1 MLSKV
6 LIMYNASLNF
16 EKEFDFMANL
26 KENESY
32 LGEQLISYLGNK
44 RSLLGAINSVIT
56 DIKANLG
63 VEKIAFADVFSGS
76 GVVARFAK
84 AHSNLV
90 LANDLEKYSFII
102 NSCYLENLTPQLRAN
117 LAKFHS
123 MILANFKPCESF
135 ISELY
140 APKDDEK
147 IKKGERVFY
156 SRQNAL
162 ILGGL
167 RTAISQIPAEFQ
179 KYFIAPLLSEASIH
193 SNTGGVFKGF
203 YKDKNGVG
211 KFGGS
216 GENALSRIL
225 GEISLPMPVFS
236 NFTSDF
242 QVFQS
247 DAYEFSKLAPSV
259 DIAYFDPPYNQH
271 PYGSNYFM
279 LNLIA
284 DFKAPNLGDLSEVS
298 GIPNGWNR
306 SNYNKKSRAADEF
319 FTLLAEFRAKYL
331 IISFNSEGF
340 IGEDEFLKNLALIGK
355 VGKIEIKYPAYRAS
369 RNLRNRNLHVT
380 EYLYIVKKA

>member
-1 MLSKV
+1 
-6 LIMYNASLNF
+6 
-16 EKEFDFMANL
+16 MANL
-26 KENESY
+26 QENENY

-44 RSLLGAINSVIT
+44 RSLLGAINGVIT
-56 DIKANLG
+56 DIKANLRA
-63 VEKIAFADVFSGS
+63 EKIAFADVFSGS

-117 LAKFHS
+117 LAKFHAE
-123 MILANFKPCESF
+123 ILAHFKPCESF

-162 ILGGL
+162 VLGGL

-247 DAYEFSKLAPSV
+247 DAYEFSKLAQSV

-284 DFKAPNLGDLSEVS
+284 DFKAPNLGDLS
-298 GIPNGWNR
+298 
-306 SNYNKKSRAADEF
+306 
-319 FTLLAEFRAKYL
+319 
-331 IISFNSEGF
+331 
-340 IGEDEFLKNLALIGK
+340 
-355 VGKIEIKYPAYRAS
+355 
-369 RNLRNRNLHVT
+369 
-380 EYLYIVKKA
+380 

>member
-1 MLSKV
+1 MQ
-6 LIMYNASLNF
+6 
-16 EKEFDFMANL
+16 

-44 RSLLGAINSVIT
+44 RSLLGAINGVIT

-63 VEKIAFADVFSGS
+63 AEKIAFADVFSGS

-102 NSCYLENLTPQLRAN
+102 NSCYLENLTPKLRAN
-117 LAKFHS
+117 LAKFHAE
-123 MILANFKPCESF
+123 ILANFKPCESF

-140 APKDDEK
+140 APKNDEK

-284 DFKAPNLGDLSEVS
+284 DFKHQ
-298 GIPNGWNR
+298 I
-306 SNYNKKSRAADEF
+306 
-319 FTLLAEFRAKYL
+319 
-331 IISFNSEGF
+331 
-340 IGEDEFLKNLALIGK
+340 
-355 VGKIEIKYPAYRAS
+355 
-369 RNLRNRNLHVT
+369 
-380 EYLYIVKKA
+380 

>member
-1 MLSKV
+1 MT
-6 LIMYNASLNF
+6 
-16 EKEFDFMANL
+16 NL
-26 KENESY
+26 KENEKY
-32 LGEQLISYLGNK
+32 LSEQLISYLGNK
-44 RSLLGAINSVIT
+44 RSLLGAIDSVVSG
-56 DIKANLG
+56 IKADLG
-63 VEKIAFADVFSGS
+63 AEKIAFADAFSGS

-84 AHSNLV
+84 KHANLV
-90 LANDLEKYSFII
+90 LANDLEKYSFVI
-102 NSCYLENLTPQLRAN
+102 NSCYLANLTPDLNEN
-117 LAKFHS
+117 LQKFHAE
-123 MILANFKPCESF
+123 ILANFTPQESF

-140 APKDDEK
+140 APKDDEN
-147 IKKGERVFY
+147 IKQGERVFY
-156 SRQNAL
+156 SRKNAL

-167 RTAISQIPAEFQ
+167 RSAISQIPAEFQ
-179 KYFIAPLLSEASIH
+179 HFFIAPLLSEASIH

-225 GEISLPMPVFS
+225 GEISLPMPIFS

-242 QVFQS
+242 AVFQN
-247 DAYEFSKLAPSV
+247 DALEFAKLAPSV

-284 DFKAPNLGDLSEVS
+284 DFKAPNLAEISEIS

-306 SNYNKKSRAADEF
+306 SNFNKKARASDEF
-319 FTLLAEFRAKYL
+319 FTLLSDFQAKYL

-340 IGEDEFLKNLALIGK
+340 ISESEFLKNLAKIGK
-355 VGKIEIKYPAYRAS
+355 VEKIEIKYPAYRAS

-380 EYLYIVKKA
+380 EYLYIVKKAS